1 MSKKGTAKKMFSK
14 ILGRIEILRRL
25 DLRSMVG
32 KYYQHALTILIL
44 VRTKGR
50 RYYRMALEWA
60 FPRRS

>member
-32 KYYQHALTILIL
+32 KYYQHALTILICN
-44 VRTKGR
+44 
-50 RYYRMALEWA
+50 MINQ
-60 FPRRS
+60 RSAEIRL